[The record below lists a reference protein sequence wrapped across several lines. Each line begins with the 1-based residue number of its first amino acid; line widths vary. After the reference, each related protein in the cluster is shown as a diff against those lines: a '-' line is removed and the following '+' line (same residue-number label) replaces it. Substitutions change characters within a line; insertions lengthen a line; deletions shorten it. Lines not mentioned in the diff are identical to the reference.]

1 MDIFIEK
8 MDILNIFKKSL
19 INEAKLDEEFV
30 IGILT

>member
-1 MDIFIEK
+1 MNIFTKK

-19 INEAKLDEEFV
+19 INETKLDEEFV